1 MLKYLSLSGWWRVQP
16 FFNYVVVVILI
27 APLVVASGNST
38 SANQPLAA
46 NLATETQDAVPT
58 ETAPVSDAQLI
69 EVIPISK
76 ANRNEPLTDKSDS
89 KSIPVAAAKTQ
100 VMSVNRIDSSFLDE
114 ILSKETEDT
123 EEIPETDSLARVEL
137 APPVEN
143 DSVSQKIDTN
153 QFNLVQKLKAAKIST
168 ETKENIPVSKS
179 VYIARTLRAAKINPS
194 PTASQSHSTAVP
206 VVEQPDSE
214 QASQQD
220 PIGSPHHIPWQ
231 WIQATQEAIG
241 SKGGSGVRY
250 YRSLPVISP
259 DGRYAMY
266 SRVQLEV
273 RPEMYNSRVSSVL
286 FIEDRQTQQLQ
297 VVTSTSPLRDPLL
310 KVNASSPNTA
320 VQGSIAVLVPVSWD
334 ELGQRFLARKFE
346 GLLNTSD
353 ATDRAVIWD
362 RQKNN
367 TNTVSPTENENG
379 GEKIA
384 ILLGWSKTQPN
395 TVLFRTGEIG
405 SDETKWSL
413 MAVTNDGTTAVANA
427 VDQPITFGE
436 KAQEVWENPP
446 VAYR

>member
-16 FFNYVVVVILI
+16 FLNYVVVVILI

-38 SANQPLAA
+38 SANQPLVA
-46 NLATETQDAVPT
+46 NLATENQDAIPT
-58 ETAPVSDAQLI
+58 ETAPVEDVHSLDAAQ
-69 EVIPISK
+69 ISK
-76 ANRNEPLTDKSDS
+76 VDRNEALTKRLNSN
-89 KSIPVAAAKTQ
+89 SIPVVTANAQ
-100 VMSVNRIDSSFLDE
+100 VVPVNGIESSRLDE
-114 ILSKETEDT
+114 ILSED
-123 EEIPETDSLARVEL
+123 EEIPEADLLARVEL
-137 APPVEN
+137 APTTEN
-143 DSVSQKIDTN
+143 DSVPEKIDAS
-153 QFNLVQKLKAAKIST
+153 QVNLVQKLRAAKIPT
-168 ETKENIPVSKS
+168 ETRENISVSKS
-179 VYIARTLRAAKINPS
+179 VYIAKALRAAKINPTPS
-194 PTASQSHSTAVP
+194 ASQSQSTAVP
-206 VVEQPDSE
+206 VVEQQDGE

-250 YRSLPVISP
+250 YRSVPVVSP

-286 FIEDRQTQQLQ
+286 FIEDRQTRQLQ
-297 VVTSTSPLRDPLL
+297 VVTSTSSLSDPLL
-310 KVNASSPNTA
+310 KVNVSSPSPDT
-320 VQGSIAVLVPVSWD
+320 QGSIGVLVPVSWS
-334 ELGQRFLARKFE
+334 EKGERFLARKFE
-346 GLLNTSD
+346 GLMNSSD

-367 TNTVSPTENENG
+367 TNTVSPNEGEND

-395 TVLFRTGEIG
+395 SVLFRTGEVG
-405 SDETKWSL
+405 SEEKWPL
-413 MAVTNDGTTAVANA
+413 MAVTDDGKTVAANA

-436 KAQEVWENPP
+436 KAKEVWENPP

>member
-16 FFNYVVVVILI
+16 FLNYVVVVILI

-38 SANQPLAA
+38 SAHQAMVA
-46 NLATETQDAVPT
+46 NLATENQDAVPT
-58 ETAPVSDAQLI
+58 ETSPVGYVQPL
-69 EVIPISK
+69 EVTQISK
-76 ANRNEPLTDKSDS
+76 ADRNESLTEKSDFQS
-89 KSIPVAAAKTQ
+89 MPVATAKTQ
-100 VMSVNRIDSSFLDE
+100 VVSVNGIESLLLDE
-114 ILSKETEDT
+114 TFSEDI

-137 APPVEN
+137 APPVLN
-143 DSVSQKIDTN
+143 DSVPQKIDAN
-153 QFNLVQKLKAAKIST
+153 QLNLVQKLRA
-168 ETKENIPVSKS
+168 TKTPTATRENISVSKS
-179 VYIARTLRAAKINPS
+179 VYIARALRAAKINPTPS
-194 PTASQSHSTAVP
+194 TSQSQSTAVP
-206 VVEQPDSE
+206 VVEPQDGE

-250 YRSLPVISP
+250 YRSVPVVSP

-297 VVTSTSPLRDPLL
+297 VVTSTSPVSDPLL
-310 KVNASSPNTA
+310 KVNVSSPNTDT
-320 VQGSIAVLVPVSWD
+320 QGSIAVLVPVSWS
-334 ELGQRFLARKFE
+334 EKGERFLARKFE
-346 GLLNTSD
+346 GLMSTSD

-362 RQKNN
+362 RQKNY
-367 TNTVSPTENENG
+367 TNTVSPTEGENH

-405 SDETKWSL
+405 SEEKWSL
-413 MAVTNDGTTAVANA
+413 MAVTDDGTTVAANA
-427 VDQPITFGE
+427 VDQPITFGD
-436 KAQEVWENPP
+436 KAKEVWENPP